1 MRLLSV
7 VCPVPANAQW
17 FRKWSVLSTVE
28 VCKYKLE
35 MAVKKEAFIS
45 LLVSLLV
52 AQTNSFTKKN
62 EKTGVTD
69 VCLVNINHSPSVFTF
84 SLPRYPWGFWEEPH
98 DGVPVHSGQWEV
110 PAVLWPHPGL
120 PLLDLV
126 PETLWPPALSGG
138 SAHQGQCLLSSLL
151 LQALRTEVLRLQL
164 GLQSKGFNIG
174 FYPLIYIV

>member
-69 VCLVNINHSPSVFTF
+69 VCLVNINLQSSPSHFPFIPEVSER
-84 SLPRYPWGFWEEPH
+84 SLMMESQSIVDSERCQQYCDLTQGCLYWTWYRRH
-98 DGVPVHSGQWEV
+98 CDH
-110 PAVLWPHPGL
+110 L
-120 PLLDLV
+120 PCLEDPLTKV
-126 PETLWPPALSGG
+126 NV
-138 SAHQGQCLLSSLL
+138 CYLLSSC
-151 LQALRTEVLRLQL
+151 RLSGQKCS
-164 GLQSKGFNIG
+164 GCSSGSRVRD
-174 FYPLIYIV
+174 LILAFIL